1 METDE
6 EVALIPDDPGDRDLR
21 SKRVHNFPRWQGQ
34 PICKGCIPRSAVS
47 SPQRN
52 FRPDRPQLRVVPTAP
67 EAVSY
72 GWLQRRNRGWF
83 WAMLLGV
90 LFGGLILFFT
100 NWLSR

>member
-1 METDE
+1 M
-6 EVALIPDDPGDRDLR
+6 
-21 SKRVHNFPRWQGQ
+21 
-34 PICKGCIPRSAVS
+34 S

-52 FRPDRPQLRVVPTAP
+52 FRPDPSQLRVVPTGP
-67 EAVSY
+67 KAVSY
-72 GWLQRRNRGWF
+72 GWLQRRSSAWF

>member
-1 METDE
+1 MWE
-6 EVALIPDDPGDRDLR
+6 
-21 SKRVHNFPRWQGQ
+21 
-34 PICKGCIPRSAVS
+34 GCIPPIAVS
-47 SPQRN
+47 FPQRN

>member
-1 METDE
+1 
-6 EVALIPDDPGDRDLR
+6 
-21 SKRVHNFPRWQGQ
+21 
-34 PICKGCIPRSAVS
+34 VS

-72 GWLQRRNRGWF
+72 PWLQRRNRGWF
-83 WAMLLGV
+83 WAMLLGA